1 MIYVEAAADFHLVRC
16 SCHKQLF
23 TDSRITFALVILRIK
38 NEIACGMLK
47 QRLVSNVAKPTI
59 LTLPTLLT
67 QCSALNHRRNPL
79 LVSNSVKMINP
90 TKSFLSSPTLRLSSE
105 LIFTMMIMRTANL
118 SGARITMVETDI
130 LRIGK
135 IRFQLWHRVL
145 CTLSKH
151 VPERRQKRS
160 SR

>member
-1 MIYVEAAADFHLVRC
+1 
-16 SCHKQLF
+16 
-23 TDSRITFALVILRIK
+23 
-38 NEIACGMLK
+38 
-47 QRLVSNVAKPTI
+47 
-59 LTLPTLLT
+59 
-67 QCSALNHRRNPL
+67 

-90 TKSFLSSPTLRLSSE
+90 TNSFLSSPTLRLSSE